1 MATFL
6 VYSHG
11 GVEHVTEKLKAQG
24 VINIQKLSELAE
36 ADLDDIG
43 ISEPSDRRKLTYL
56 LQKVRV
62 AVRDVDAY
70 VQENTPPKLK
80 SVFDN
85 ISMEPSVLEL
95 SSPVA
100 STSSE
105 QTETELAQLSLQPPL
120 QDQTTAEAA
129 CPEVREDLSGDPCVS
144 SFGCHREG
152 GGESGR
158 GEGGGTKETAASR

>member
-1 MATFL
+1 MSDLRSERF
-6 VYSHG
+6 
-11 GVEHVTEKLKAQG
+11 EKLVLGLRGLISGLIKAQG

-105 QTETELAQLSLQPPL
+105 QTETECPYRRRVVLCPDARRSC
-120 QDQTTAEAA
+120 A
-129 CPEVREDLSGDPCVS
+129 CI
-144 SFGCHREG
+144 
-152 GGESGR
+152 
-158 GEGGGTKETAASR
+158 